1 MFLRLGV
8 TSFGGPVAHLG
19 YFREAFVERR
29 RWLTERAYADL
40 VALCQFLPGPASSQ
54 VGMAIGLQRAGM
66 LGLLAAWAGFTLPS
80 AILLVGFAYGA
91 ASLGDAIG
99 SGWLVGLKAAAV
111 AVVAHAVLGMAKT
124 LTPDARR
131 ATIAVGAL
139 TLVLLIPG
147 VLAQVAAII
156 AAAIAG
162 WAWLRPSI
170 APAQGADAF
179 SARVPRTVAIGSL
192 IVFALLLAILP
203 ILATVTGNGAVGLV
217 DVSIGLGLSCS
228 AAGMSSCRC
237 WKRRRCRPASSDTM
251 HSSPDTVPRRPY
263 QGHCSPSRRIWAR
276 SRPRARLGSPGPR
289 SRSWRSSSP
298 RRC

>member
-1 MFLRLGV
+1 ML
-8 TSFGGPVAHLG
+8 
-19 YFREAFVERR
+19 
-29 RWLTERAYADL
+29 
-40 VALCQFLPGPASSQ
+40 
-54 VGMAIGLQRAGM
+54 RAGD
-66 LGLLAAWAGFTLPS
+66 GYSCGVGHLPS
-80 AILLVGFAYGA
+80 E
-91 ASLGDAIG
+91 IG

-111 AVVAHAVLGMAKT
+111 AVVAHAVFGMAKT

-217 DVSIGLGLSCS
+217 DVFYRAGSLVFGGGHVVLPLLEAETVQTGLVGHDAFLAGYG
-228 AAGMSSCRC
+228 AAQ
-237 WKRRRCRPASSDTM
+237 A
-251 HSSPDTVPRRPY
+251 V
-263 QGHCSPSRRIWAR
+263 
-276 SRPRARLGSPGPR
+276 PGPADN
-289 SRSWRSSSP
+289 SRQ
-298 RRC
+298 